1 MDMIQTD
8 TMMPLHFLDIIFISG
23 VTRIVIQMAKALC
36 QDFLDLLNQAC
47 PAHNINNKPSASFNA
62 LSNPALPNKL
72 TSGHPFASIPNV
84 MGMLFGQAF
93 EKSWYKIEQSA
104 VSKFDLNFQTP
115 MLGTTA

>member
-62 LSNPALPNKL
+62 L
-72 TSGHPFASIPNV
+72 ASIPNV
-84 MGMLFGQAF
+84 MGMLLGQAF
-93 EKSWYKIEQSA
+93 EKSRYKIEQSA